1 MSDKIQYEAFDKID
15 NKLDEI
21 EVLFE
26 DLPLI
31 REDKE
36 NLIDSLYELYCDL
49 EKAIDRYHEEW
60 EFDQEVISSSLKQ
73 QNDEKELREK
83 DARITEA
90 LSPSLRKEIEDH
102 IERYSSVPFLEGDD
116 DNALMEEL

>member
-21 EVLFE
+21 EVLLE

-36 NLIDSLYELYCDL
+36 NLIDSLYDLYCDL

-60 EFDQEVISSSLKQ
+60 EFDQEVISSTLK
-73 QNDEKELREK
+73 K
-83 DARITEA
+83 DI
-90 LSPSLRKEIEDH
+90 KDH
-102 IERYSSVPFLEGDD
+102 IERYSSV
-116 DNALMEEL
+116 